1 MRGFKEV
8 NSLRGV
14 VVTFFPATSYQRSKL
29 KSGQKE
35 ARPHRPLRLS
45 RGSRIGTQRPPLP
58 LSPLR
63 LRYSW
68 CKNIPDIILCIQY
81 IILSGIK
88 APPLPNKLDWGI
100 TDLNFRRV
108 LACTHVDSSYF
119 YDKDCWKVFSQRQDG
134 ACCKDS
140 FAPGWTK
147 IKTISIRAAPA
158 RRKDPRQFSGS
169 QAAWN
174 VQEISVLMHFTDYGG
189 GLYLSCVVDY
199 FWI

>member
-45 RGSRIGTQRPPLP
+45 RGSQIGTQRPPLLSPHLDWGVHDVKIFLILYFAYIISNIWYYWDSKLPLP
-58 LSPLR
+58 LSP
-63 LRYSW
+63 
-68 CKNIPDIILCIQY
+68 
-81 IILSGIK
+81 
-88 APPLPNKLDWGI
+88 KLDWGI
-100 TDLNFRRV
+100 PELTFRRM
-108 LACTHVDSSYF
+108 LARTHVDSSYF
-119 YDKDCWKVFSQRQDG
+119 YDEDCWKVFSQRQDG

-147 IKTISIRAAPA
+147 IKTISIR
-158 RRKDPRQFSGS
+158 RRCS
-169 QAAWN
+169 
-174 VQEISVLMHFTDYGG
+174 T
-189 GLYLSCVVDY
+189 
-199 FWI
+199 